1 MYIYSSTV
9 TILPFSTLN
18 ESFYQYVYLFHS
30 RTNLKED
37 KIQFDIYNFLFAF
50 KECLFGLVNKPSDIF
65 LWNVH
70 SKERKSS

>member
-1 MYIYSSTV
+1 MIKEVIHLKLLKLTTYLTAVKLVIFIIMYSYSSTV

-37 KIQFDIYNFLFAF
+37 KI
-50 KECLFGLVNKPSDIF
+50 
-65 LWNVH
+65 
-70 SKERKSS
+70 

>member
-1 MYIYSSTV
+1 MIKEVIHLKLLKLTTYLTAVKLVIFIIMYIYSSTV

-37 KIQFDIYNFLFAF
+37 KI
-50 KECLFGLVNKPSDIF
+50 
-65 LWNVH
+65 
-70 SKERKSS
+70 